1 MANNSVRG
9 ATEVATQYTDLHLHR
24 HIDSPLVRKF
34 DESWRHLLSLLRP
47 PLQQFTNQQTPTS
60 SSRSTYSTAESA
72 AAPAIA
78 ARSPKA
84 RRRTG
89 GAHQPHDSEKE
100 RSGRSLK
107 ATPTTLSSSQQPA
120 GTSNS
125 PHSVRGSAASAGK
138 RRQETAIAGGEA
150 TPVHK
155 KSETLGQE

>member
-89 GAHQPHDSEKE
+89 VLNSLTTVKKRGQDAASKQLPPHY
-100 RSGRSLK
+100 LHL
-107 ATPTTLSSSQQPA
+107 TSQQEPQTHPTRYA
-120 GTSNS
+120 ALLLQQ
-125 PHSVRGSAASAGK
+125 GSGAK
-138 RRQETAIAGGEA
+138 RPQ
-150 TPVHK
+150 
-155 KSETLGQE
+155 